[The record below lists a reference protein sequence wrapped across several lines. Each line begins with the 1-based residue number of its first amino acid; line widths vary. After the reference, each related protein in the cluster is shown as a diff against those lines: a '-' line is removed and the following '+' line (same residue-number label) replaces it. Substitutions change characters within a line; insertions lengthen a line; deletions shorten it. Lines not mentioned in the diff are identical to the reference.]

1 LYELFCLRSLRGA
14 NQHCVEN
21 KCPVVCMGCLKR
33 ICETCSTMFDFP
45 MGTLSDLREALRR
58 VVETEEKIVRELA
71 EGLGSLYR

>member
-1 LYELFCLRSLRGA
+1 
-14 NQHCVEN
+14 
-21 KCPVVCMGCLKR
+21 
-33 ICETCSTMFDFP
+33 MFDFP